1 MTIRQHRGTVAFHER
16 RVTRITRQIPRGST
30 LKKKKEKPIQESRRP
45 IFQGFLTYRSIPR
58 YNFLEIGTILI
69 IFRIF
74 FPRSII
80 ITIVF
85 IGWGSKFNLI

>member
-45 IFQGFLTYRSIPR
+45 LFQGFLTYRSIR
-58 YNFLEIGTILI
+58 TDILQDIISSRSELI

-74 FPRSII
+74 LPA
-80 ITIVF
+80 
-85 IGWGSKFNLI
+85 

>member
-30 LKKKKEKPIQESRRP
+30 LKKKKEKPIQESRPP
-45 IFQGFLTYRSIPR
+45 ILSKDFYRSIRR

-85 IGWGSKFNLI
+85 IGWGGKFNLI